1 MVHNQS
7 PSDTRAAV
15 PVPAA
20 KWKTLAAC
28 LQGAGILFLAAS
40 FAGSWWH
47 AREFL
52 HGWLFSFFFF
62 FSLCS
67 GALFWVL
74 LHYVTNAGWGVVVR
88 RQAENVASLFPWVAL
103 LFLPIGWDVFW
114 GHHLYEWTS
123 PALAHDPALLAKSA
137 YLNLP
142 FFCLRAIFFFAFW
155 ILAAH
160 FFWNSSRLQD
170 GDGDPWRT
178 VRMQKA
184 SYGLLVVYGACMTFA
199 AIDWLMGLDFR
210 WGSTLW
216 GGYVFVGAAGASLS
230 LWILIIVWL
239 RERHHLP
246 QVNEEHLHLMGK
258 LLFAFTALWG
268 YFAFSQYMLIW
279 YANIPEETYFF
290 IRRNFGSWNW
300 LAIGLVLG
308 RFFVPFLFLLPQATK
323 RNPRMLALAAGWV
336 LGMQAVELYWLIL
349 PRVFEKAVAIGW
361 LEIAVWAGMGSL
373 MAGAFLRRLLS
384 CELYPLRDP
393 RLRES
398 VEVIS

>member
-1 MVHNQS
+1 MGHTEPASEV
-7 PSDTRAAV
+7 RAAV
-15 PVPAA
+15 PLPAG
-20 KWKTLAAC
+20 KWKRLAAL
-28 LQGAGILFLAAS
+28 LQGGGILFLAAS
-40 FAGSWWH
+40 VAGAWWH
-47 AREFL
+47 PKEFF
-52 HGWLFSFFFF
+52 HSWLFSFFFF

-103 LFLPIGWDVFW
+103 FFLPILWDAYR
-114 GHHLYEWTS
+114 GHYLYEWTS
-123 PALAHDPALLAKSA
+123 PVLAHNPALLAKSA

-142 FFCLRAIFFFAFW
+142 FFSIRAIFYFAFW
-155 ILAAH
+155 IFAAR

-170 GDGDPWRT
+170 SDRDPWRT
-178 VRMQKA
+178 VRMQKV

-210 WGSTLW
+210 WSSTLW
-216 GGYVFVGAAGASLS
+216 GGFVLVAAAGASLA
-230 LWILIIVWL
+230 LWILIILWL

-258 LLFAFTALWG
+258 LLFAFTALWA

-308 RFFVPFLFLLPQATK
+308 RFFVPFLLLLPQWTK
-323 RNPRMLALAAGWV
+323 RNPRTLALAAGWV
-336 LGMQAVELYWLIL
+336 LWMQAVELYWLIL
-349 PRVFEKAVAIGW
+349 PGVFEKAIAIGW
-361 LEIAVWAGMGSL
+361 LEIAVWAGMGCL

-384 CELYPLRDP
+384 CELYPLHDP